1 MEQVNTPLQQ
11 IVKLLPFIIPLVLLQ
26 LILMIVA
33 LVDLS
38 KRERVKYL
46 PKWLWVII
54 IILGELLGPILYFVL
69 GRED

>member
-1 MEQVNTPLQQ
+1 METVNTPLQQ
-11 IVKLLPFIIPLVLLQ
+11 LIRFLPLIIPLVLLQ

-38 KRERVKYL
+38 KRERIRWL

-54 IILGELLGPILYFVL
+54 IVIGELVGPIVYLVV

>member
-1 MEQVNTPLQQ
+1 MEIVITPWEKLVQ
-11 IVKLLPFIIPLVLLQ
+11 ILPYIIPLVLLQ

-38 KRERVKYL
+38 KREKTRG

-54 IILGELLGPILYFVL
+54 IVLGELVGPILYFII
-69 GRED
+69 GREE